1 MRASGGCA
9 TSRERCLVSH
19 WTPAAMF
26 AGSSYVLLKANSV
39 LVTASAPRIVIAR
52 ATTRQRRDAGV
63 KGDVEL
69 TVTRHRRMTVL
80 ADHTRSAV
88 TADRERTARPGMLRA
103 TRRARCDSTVPGRG
117 RSARAR
123 NRIHR

>member
-1 MRASGGCA
+1 MFFFFFFQAEDGIRDADVTGVQTCA
-9 TSRERCLVSH
+9 LPI
-19 WTPAAMF
+19 W
-26 AGSSYVLLKANSV
+26 
-39 LVTASAPRIVIAR
+39 IVIAR

-103 TRRARCDSTVPGRG
+103 TRRARCDSTVPGRR
-117 RSARAR
+117 RSARPR
-123 NRIHR
+123 NRINRRMRPQVREHVT